1 MGKDFSQFF
10 QKIFIFSAKLL
21 VLVKIIIKF
30 AGRCLTFKR
39 FTIMSKINPLF
50 GKERGKYG
58 GSVYYV
64 LKGEQIKREY
74 NPSPSNPRS
83 YAQQAQRALLAN
95 MTKFYRRGQSNFFK
109 FAFEDKTKKES
120 DYNAFARNN
129 MQKGCYLTKDLYDN
143 YVCPAL
149 GEFQLT
155 KGSIDMSLGLVIAG
169 DYAFFNKRFSTLL
182 STIGDLS
189 TWLLAN
195 EPTLMPGDIF
205 TIVIAEADFIP
216 GNYAMGDTPP
226 TWKTIQFKIDTA
238 DLTLL
243 TSLGIE
249 MADDGAGAGF
259 YYMYVEL
266 NAIDR
271 ASFAALIVSRN
282 TDSGLKVT
290 DSAIVPGPAAAV
302 IIDWN
307 RGEYA
312 KRQTAISWGGNPEA
326 FLQGG
331 NLAVLP
337 NVSTVKLDT
346 LTSNAYA
353 YGLGALKLSA
363 GDLELRAAVVTG
375 QNLRTTAQG
384 GKWEMTFYDA
394 QAFDGEGM
402 EFDPWKLPTRFTI
415 ELTATGTSTSISL
428 AGRFDFNGIY
438 MTNSE
443 TQGYGLIKYDGIPI
457 WWGAITCV
465 E

>member
-1 MGKDFSQFF
+1 MAKGNLFLSQ
-10 QKIFIFSAKLL
+10 
-21 VLVKIIIKF
+21 
-30 AGRCLTFKR
+30 G
-39 FTIMSKINPLF
+39 
-50 GKERGKYG
+50 RGKV
-58 GSVYYV
+58 GSVV
-64 LKGEQIKREY
+64 FSVVKGQQIERVY
-74 NPSPSNPRS
+74 NPQPANPRS
-83 YAQQAQRALLAN
+83 YGQQAQRSLLAN
-95 MTKFYRRGQSNFFK
+95 MTKFYKRGQENFFK
-109 FAFEDKTKKES
+109 FAFEDKTNRES

-129 MQKGCYLTKDLYDN
+129 MQKGCYLTKELYDN

-169 DYAFFNKRFSTLL
+169 DQAFFNKRFPTLL
-182 STIGDLS
+182 STVGDVS

-216 GNYAMGDTPP
+216 GNYAMGSTPP

-238 DLTLL
+238 DITQL

-249 MADDGAGAGF
+249 MADDGVGAGY

-271 ASFAALIVSRN
+271 ASFAAVVVSRN

-290 DSAIVPGPAAAV
+290 DSTIVPGPAAAV

-312 KRQTAISWGGNPEA
+312 KRQAAISWGGNPEA

-337 NVSTVKLDT
+337 NVTTIKLDT

-353 YGLGALKLSA
+353 YGLGALKLGA
-363 GDLELRAAVVTG
+363 DNLQLRASVVTG

-384 GKWEMTFYDA
+384 AKWEMTFYDA
-394 QAFDGEGM
+394 QAFDGEAM
-402 EFDPWKLPTRFTI
+402 EFDPWILPTRYTI
-415 ELTATGTSTSISL
+415 ELTATGTPTSISL
-428 AGRFDFNGIY
+428 AGTFDFNGI
-438 MTNSE
+438 MLVNSE
-443 TQGYGLIKYDGIPI
+443 VQGYGLIKYDGIPI
-457 WWGAITCV
+457 WWGAIAV
-465 E
+465 AQ